1 MWTRQLLKTNAR
13 SALSGR
19 YWRGFW
25 VCLLVSLASGGA
37 FTIKNNVDTVRN
49 NVDTVRGGYDYSFM
63 YGMPDETLALILGI
77 ALLVFVLSC
86 VWQIFVLG
94 PLNVGLARYFMESRQ
109 ALAPFGTVM
118 GIFRTPYLNV
128 VKVSFLTELKIAL
141 GCLLVIPGIY
151 WSYCYTL
158 VPFLLAENPYM
169 TTRRAMELSKA
180 IMEGEKWNYFVLMLS
195 FIGWYLL
202 CGVTMGIGTF
212 FLAPYINATQAEFY
226 AAMRSKA
233 FALGLSNAQEL
244 GGFVTHGDVVL

>member
-25 VCLLVSLASGGA
+25 VCLLVSLASGGV
-37 FTIKNNVDTVRN
+37 FTIKNNVDTA
-49 NVDTVRGGYDYSFM
+49 RGGYDYSFM

-77 ALLVFVLSC
+77 ALLVLVLSC

-118 GIFRTPYLNV
+118 DIFHTPYLNV
-128 VKVSFLTELKIAL
+128 VKVCFLTQLKIAL

-180 IMEGEKWNYFVLMLS
+180 IMEG
-195 FIGWYLL
+195 
-202 CGVTMGIGTF
+202 
-212 FLAPYINATQAEFY
+212 
-226 AAMRSKA
+226 
-233 FALGLSNAQEL
+233 
-244 GGFVTHGDVVL
+244 

>member
-25 VCLLVSLASGGA
+25 VCLLVSLASGGV
-37 FTIKNNVDTVRN
+37 FTIKNNVDTA
-49 NVDTVRGGYDYSFM
+49 RGGYDYSFM

-77 ALLVFVLSC
+77 ALLVLVLSC

-128 VKVSFLTELKIAL
+128 VKVCFLTQLKIAL

-169 TTRRAMELSKA
+169 TTRRAMELS
-180 IMEGEKWNYFVLMLS
+180 YFVLMLS

-202 CGVTMGIGTF
+202 CGLTMGIGAF

>member
-25 VCLLVSLASGGA
+25 VCLLVSLASGGV
-37 FTIKNNVDTVRN
+37 FTIKNNVDTA
-49 NVDTVRGGYDYSFM
+49 RGGYDYSFM

-77 ALLVFVLSC
+77 ALLVLVLSC

-128 VKVSFLTELKIAL
+128 VKVCFLTQLKIAL

-169 TTRRAMELSKA
+169 TTRRAMELSKQ
-180 IMEGEKWNYFVLMLS
+180 MMDGEKWNTFVLQLS
-195 FIGWYLL
+195 FFGWAIL
-202 CGVTMGIGTF
+202 CVLTFGIGYL
-212 FLAPYINATQAEFY
+212 FLEPYIQATFAELY
-226 AAMRSKA
+226 AALRAKA
-233 FALGLSNAQEL
+233 LAAGMSDEREL
-244 GGFVTHGDVVL
+244 GGFVRH

>member
-25 VCLLVSLASGGA
+25 VCLLVSLASGGV
-37 FTIKNNVDTVRN
+37 FTIKNNVDTA
-49 NVDTVRGGYDYSFM
+49 RGGYDYSFM

-77 ALLVFVLSC
+77 ALLVLVLSC

-128 VKVSFLTELKIAL
+128 VKVMLLTNLKIAL
-141 GCLLVIPGIY
+141 GSLLIIPGIY
-151 WSYCYTL
+151 WSYCYMQVGYL
-158 VPFLLAENPYM
+158 MAENPYL
-169 TTRRAMELSKA
+169 TTCRAMELSKQ
-180 IMEGEKWNYFVLMLS
+180 MMDGEKWNTFVLQLS

-202 CGVTMGIGTF
+202 CSITFGIGFIFLEPYVQATF
-212 FLAPYINATQAEFY
+212 AELY
-226 AAMRSKA
+226 AALRAKA
-233 FALGLSNAQEL
+233 LANGYTNEYEL
-244 GGFVTHGDVVL
+244 GGFVRH

>member
-37 FTIKNNVDTVRN
+37 FTLKN

-86 VWQIFVLG
+86 VWQVFVLG

-118 GIFRTPYLNV
+118 GIFRSPY
-128 VKVSFLTELKIAL
+128 
-141 GCLLVIPGIY
+141 
-151 WSYCYTL
+151 
-158 VPFLLAENPYM
+158 
-169 TTRRAMELSKA
+169 
-180 IMEGEKWNYFVLMLS
+180 
-195 FIGWYLL
+195 
-202 CGVTMGIGTF
+202 
-212 FLAPYINATQAEFY
+212 
-226 AAMRSKA
+226 
-233 FALGLSNAQEL
+233 
-244 GGFVTHGDVVL
+244 

>member
-25 VCLLVSLASGGA
+25 VCLLVSLASGGV
-37 FTIKNNVDTVRN
+37 FTVKN
-49 NVDTVRGGYDYSFM
+49 NVDTVRGGHDYSFM
-63 YGMPDETLALILGI
+63 YGMPDYGMPDETLALILGV

-109 ALAPFGTVM
+109 ALAPFGTVV

-128 VKVSFLTELKIAL
+128 VKVCFLTRLKIAL

-233 FALGLSNAQEL
+233 FAMGLSNAQEL